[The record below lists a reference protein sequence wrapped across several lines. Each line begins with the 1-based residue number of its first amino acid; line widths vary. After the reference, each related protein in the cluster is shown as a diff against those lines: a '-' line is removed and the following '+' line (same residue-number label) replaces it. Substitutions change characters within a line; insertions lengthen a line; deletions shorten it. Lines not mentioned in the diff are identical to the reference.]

1 MPKDT
6 TKECNLE
13 NININ
18 VNNEKKEIIKK
29 EITIFNSITKNYL
42 SWIVI
47 LFAICIISY
56 NNIFKGIFTFAFG
69 IFLVYF
75 MHLSSHLSL
84 TVFSSLHHYHHNHNN
99 FFSHFIQYVIELSIP
114 ILFLPFHSI
123 FDLWIVMLTAIFYS
137 SIHNINYGYFRVN
150 DVHSSHH
157 KDVFTNIGPDV
168 CDVLFGTKN
177 NNDTTVEI
185 TNHYIPNIII
195 ITIIILILKYACLNE
210 SVKHMLNNILYFF
223 FAFTIIFYVISSIY
237 VYCFIYKKNIF
248 EFTSKINYNKLI

>member
-195 ITIIILILKYACLNE
+195 ITIIILIVKYACLNE
-210 SVKHMLNNILYFF
+210 SIKHMLNNILYFF
-223 FAFTIIFYVISSIY
+223 FSFTIIFYVISSIY